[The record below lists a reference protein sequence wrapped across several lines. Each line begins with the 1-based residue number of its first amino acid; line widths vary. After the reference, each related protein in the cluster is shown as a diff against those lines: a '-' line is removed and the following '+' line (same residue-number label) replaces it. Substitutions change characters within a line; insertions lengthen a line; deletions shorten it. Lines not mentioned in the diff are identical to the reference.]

1 MSDTTKPAFSGAANT
16 SQLGRWLGM
25 SRNRVEEFSAA
36 LGVLPAGKK
45 FPEHRLITG
54 LLGLDIGNAAII
66 PMTSRLM
73 TLAEA
78 AAELGYSAQDLKT
91 KIENGEIAA
100 PPMYV
105 FGERSRRFIRH
116 QFLAYS
122 RDPRGR
128 FASYAFLPDFLMSL
142 DDLAREAGLQPDT
155 LKEEFE
161 AGCRMEPVHVIF
173 EGGRKRYFRTHAE
186 SIFKQ
191 SNRPEDPAAGDG
203 LPAFSGGI
211 LGQVARAAAGAGQA

>member
-1 MSDTTKPAFSGAANT
+1 MPDTTKPAFTSAANV
-16 SQLGRWLGM
+16 SQLGCWLGM

-45 FPEHRLITG
+45 FPEHRLIAG
-54 LLGLDIGNAAII
+54 LLGLEVGSAAVA
-66 PMTSRLM
+66 PMTCKLM

-78 AAELGYSAQDLKT
+78 AAELGCSAQDLKT

-116 QFLAYS
+116 QFLAFS

-128 FASYAFLPDFLMSL
+128 FESYAFRPDFLMSL
-142 DDLAREAGLQPDT
+142 QDLAQEAGLQPDA
-155 LKEEFE
+155 LEEKFE
-161 AGCRMEPVHVIF
+161 AGSRMEPVHVIL
-173 EGGRKRYFRTHAE
+173 EGGQKRYFRTHAK
-186 SIFKQ
+186 SFFKQ
-191 SNRPEDPAAGDG
+191 LRHPEALAAEER
-203 LPAFSGGI
+203 LPVFSGGI
-211 LGQVARAAAGAGQA
+211 LGQVAGAASATGQA